1 MASIAKSRE
10 AKDCSHHCWYE
21 VCQTAERET
30 VIVCRDCGSVFKSI
44 HVPDDLVEKS
54 GGCYRWLEPGESFDR
69 FVFTK
74 EEAAKFEGVL
84 VN

>member
-1 MASIAKSRE
+1 MACIAKTRE
-10 AKDCSHHCWYE
+10 AKYCGHHCWYE

-44 HVPDDLVEKS
+44 FVWPALLEN
-54 GGCYRWLEPGESFDR
+54 GGSYHWLAPGESFR
-69 FVFTK
+69 EFVFTK